1 MWSSN
6 QKFVNKK
13 HRLFN
18 DVLSIVVALVALYIL
33 VLPLTPQ
40 LTLWWHK
47 RNDKTG
53 GYVYQTRLTE
63 DPAVEEIQKPIPEG
77 KRLVLPTIQLD
88 EEVYEGAKFWTL
100 SKGLWRRPNTSTP
113 DKGGNTVIVGHRFTY
128 NGPAQFYHLDKIKV
142 GDKFPL
148 YWEGVEYDYEVIDIS
163 VVSALALEVEA
174 PTEDPILTLYTCTP
188 LWSAKDRLVIK
199 SRLIEEGL

>member
-1 MWSSN
+1 MWRSD
-6 QKFVNKK
+6 QKSVSKK

-18 DVLSIVVALVALYIL
+18 DVLSVVVALVALYIL
-33 VLPLTPQ
+33 VLPVLPQ
-40 LTLWWHK
+40 VTLWWQK
-47 RNDKTG
+47 RNDKTE

-63 DPAVEEIQKPIPEG
+63 DPVIEEGQKPIPEG
-77 KRLVLPTIQLD
+77 KRLVLPSIQLD
-88 EEVYEGAKFWTL
+88 EEVHEGAKFWTL

-142 GDKFPL
+142 GDTFPL
-148 YWEGVEYDYEVIDIS
+148 YWEGVEYDYEVVDIR

-199 SRLIEEGL
+199 SRLLEEGI